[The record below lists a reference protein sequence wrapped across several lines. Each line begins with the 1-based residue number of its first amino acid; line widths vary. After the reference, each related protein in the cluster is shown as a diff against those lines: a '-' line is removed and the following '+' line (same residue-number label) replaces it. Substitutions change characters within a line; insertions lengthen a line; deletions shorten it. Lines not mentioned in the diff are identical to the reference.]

1 NLGRLTQE
9 EQKQLLSSILIS
21 TMTLQHLID
30 NLLEGSKLE
39 ANQFTLRQQDISFD
53 IMLME
58 VLSIMQPILARRQQK
73 LSLQIPLQSL
83 TITADK
89 TRLIQVLINL
99 LSNASKYSPQDSRI
113 ELKIEMQEQEIL
125 IEIAD
130 EGEGIPETEANRIF
144 Q

>member
-1 NLGRLTQE
+1 
-9 EQKQLLSSILIS
+9 
-21 TMTLQHLID
+21 
-30 NLLEGSKLE
+30 
-39 ANQFTLRQQDISFD
+39 
-53 IMLME
+53 
-58 VLSIMQPILARRQQK
+58 MQPILARRQQK

-144 Q
+144 QHFVRLESNIEPDHSTGLGLAVVHGIITAHQGQVGVRLRTDKGSIFWFTLPMQEHS